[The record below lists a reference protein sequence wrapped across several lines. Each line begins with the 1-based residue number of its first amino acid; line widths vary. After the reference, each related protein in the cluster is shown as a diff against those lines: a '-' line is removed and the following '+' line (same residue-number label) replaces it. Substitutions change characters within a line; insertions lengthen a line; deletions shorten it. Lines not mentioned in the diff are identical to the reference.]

1 MKLDFDD
8 LVWFYVLIYF
18 VLHKVKHKFSWVF
31 HNQSIKNM
39 TIKVHCYLH
48 KQRQKHRRDKKEIKK
63 CK

>member
-18 VLHKVKHKFSWVF
+18 VLHKVNPKFWWVF

>member
-18 VLHKVKHKFSWVF
+18 VLHKVNHKFSWVF